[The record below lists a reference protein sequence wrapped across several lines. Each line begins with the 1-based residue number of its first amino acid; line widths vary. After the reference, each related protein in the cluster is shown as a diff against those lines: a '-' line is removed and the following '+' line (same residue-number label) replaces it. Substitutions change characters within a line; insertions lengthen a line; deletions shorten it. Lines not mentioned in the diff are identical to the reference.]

1 MYLKL
6 TAADKTDV
14 GKQREQNEDS
24 VYKRVESSGEGD
36 MGLFVVAD
44 GMGGYQAGEVASRLT
59 VTTISKN
66 LDSLFPSCSVRIQP
80 ERDTTFKDGEPNAS
94 YGGPNSELPFS
105 EQPTIQLDRASL
117 QASGT
122 AATAPDNRTPNC
134 SVPIQPIWTGE
145 PNSELPEDNAFGSH
159 TTFQGWG
166 SECVGA
172 DENKTRKLSETQS
185 SVVIEDRLRTAIQE
199 ANKAILQ
206 YGESKSSARGLGST
220 VTAALIQNDQAY
232 IANIGDSR
240 TYLFRDNHLQKLT
253 EDHSLVA
260 KLVES
265 KQITDEEV
273 YTHPQ
278 RNLIYRSLGA
288 GHRNVEIDIFHE
300 VLRPGD
306 KLLLCSDGLWEM
318 VHHQDLEK
326 LLKEQSN
333 PQALCD
339 KLIAQANMNGGEDN
353 ITAIVVDVNEY

>member
-14 GKQREQNEDS
+14 GKQREQNEDY
-24 VYKRVESSGEGD
+24 VYKRVESSEKGD
-36 MGLFVVAD
+36 MGLLIVAD

-66 LDSLFPSCSVRIQP
+66 LDCLFQP
-80 ERDTTFKDGEPNAS
+80 
-94 YGGPNSELPFS
+94 LP
-105 EQPTIQLDRASL
+105 EQPTIEAFGSHTARSGLADQMPHKLGRASL
-117 QASGT
+117 QSSDT
-122 AATAPDNRTPNC
+122 AATAPDNRT
-134 SVPIQPIWTGE
+134 Q
-145 PNSELPEDNAFGSH
+145 SEAAAEH
-159 TTFQGWG
+159 
-166 SECVGA
+166 
-172 DENKTRKLSETQS
+172 KTRKLSETQS

-206 YGESKSSARGLGST
+206 YGDRKSSARGLGST
-220 VTAALIQNDQAY
+220 VTAVLIQNDQAY
-232 IANIGDSR
+232 IANVGDSR

-288 GHRNVEIDIFHE
+288 GHRNVDVDIFHE

-306 KLLLCSDGLWEM
+306 RLLLCSDGLWEM
-318 VHHQDLEK
+318 VHHQDLEE

-333 PQALCD
+333 PQVLCD
-339 KLIAQANMNGGEDN
+339 KLIALANKNGGEDN
-353 ITAIVVDVNEY
+353 ITAIIVDVNGN

>member
-14 GKQREQNEDS
+14 GKQREQNEDY
-24 VYKRVESSGEGD
+24 VYKRVESSEEGD
-36 MGLFVVAD
+36 MGLFIVAD

-66 LDSLFPSCSVRIQP
+66 LDCLFQP
-80 ERDTTFKDGEPNAS
+80 
-94 YGGPNSELPFS
+94 LS

-117 QASGT
+117 QASDT
-122 AATAPDNRTPNC
+122 AATAPDSRT
-134 SVPIQPIWTGE
+134 QPE
-145 PNSELPEDNAFGSH
+145 
-159 TTFQGWG
+159 
-166 SECVGA
+166 GA
-172 DENKTRKLSETQS
+172 TENKTRKLSETQS
-185 SVVIEDRLRTAIQE
+185 SVVVEDRLRTAIQE

-206 YGESKSSARGLGST
+206 YGDRKSSARGLGST

-306 KLLLCSDGLWEM
+306 RLLLCSDGLWEM
-318 VHHQDLEK
+318 IHLQDLEK

-339 KLIAQANMNGGEDN
+339 KLIALANMNGGEDN
-353 ITAIVVDVNEY
+353 ITAIVVDVNKH